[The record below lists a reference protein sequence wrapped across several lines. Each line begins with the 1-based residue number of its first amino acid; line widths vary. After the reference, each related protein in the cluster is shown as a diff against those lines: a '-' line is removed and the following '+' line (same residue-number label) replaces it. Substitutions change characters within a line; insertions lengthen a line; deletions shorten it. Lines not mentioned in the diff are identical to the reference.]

1 MKYVATALACLSFL
15 YSCSPSQ
22 TTQSGNQVDSVAI
35 KQVAEAT
42 KLVHA
47 NYPERADS
55 ATLRRAVSLIDSAIQ
70 RMPEYTYA
78 HNTRAIFSLM
88 LGDTTS
94 CLGSLDRAVL
104 TDTTE
109 YSLLQ
114 RAAFLAKS
122 GQEVPAREDLEQ
134 ALRFAQGRYKRAES
148 ATLETV
154 GNIHLLLCLLGKSS
168 EAQQILQSYKAK
180 TEAEQKV
187 LDAWAENTAEYADIN
202 TFCKHIWP

>member
-1 MKYVATALACLSFL
+1 MKYLISAVLCGLALH
-15 YSCSPSQ
+15 SCSSAD
-22 TTQSGNQVDSVAI
+22 TQQAISRVDSVAI
-35 KQVAEAT
+35 HQVAEAT

-109 YSLLQ
+109 CSLLQ

-122 GQEVPAREDLEQ
+122 GESAKAQADLEK
-134 ALRFAQGRYKRAES
+134 ALRLAQEQYRRQNP
-148 ATLETV
+148 ATLHTV
-154 GNIHLLLCLLGKSS
+154 GNLYLLLCMSGRQS

-180 TEAEQKV
+180 TEAEQKI
-187 LDAWAENTAEYADIN
+187 LDAWVLNTEEYSDIN
-202 TFCKHIWP
+202 TFCKQIWP